1 MGFGKP
7 AQVTPL
13 NEQLAV
19 ELGADILAEMFL
31 FAIAA
36 GGLTAEY
43 IRYEL
48 LGFLFVFGYRGA
60 MQGRI
65 SG

>member
-19 ELGADILAEMFL
+19 ELGADILAEVFL
-31 FAIAA
+31 FSIAA

-43 IRYEL
+43 IR
-48 LGFLFVFGYRGA
+48 
-60 MQGRI
+60 
-65 SG
+65 